1 PTAPVAV
8 TLRRRVA
15 PSVFVPPPR
24 PRHPRPPPA
33 DRIGGPAAAAQRGTG
48 PVVPPPGAVGHD
60 PRRPAGEAGIGRG
73 DPHRAVLQE
82 RDRGPDRR
90 HLQLRPRRQRPA
102 VIAATQLRPAVDPAA
117 LEQLQHR
124 AAIVPVPD
132 PHIGSDPATLLAPD
146 RPDPLPP
153 ARLRRVHLNLRRLIT
168 GIGLSDPHITRVP
181 RRRGPRHHLRTDRQP
196 PITDISPVRT
206 QAPIRPVE

>member
-33 DRIGGPAAAAQRGTG
+33 DRIGGTAAAAQRGTG
-48 PVVPPPGAVGHD
+48 PVVHPPGAVGHD

-102 VIAATQLRPAVDPAA
+102 VIRAAHLRPAVAPAPLYHLHPGADLLPRTDPGVR
-117 LEQLQHR
+117 LR
-124 AAIVPVPD
+124 P
-132 PHIGSDPATLLAPD
+132 PALAPPH
-146 RPDPLPP
+146 RPAPLPP
-153 ARLRRVHLNLRRLIT
+153 AQLRRGPLTLRGLLP
-168 GIGLSDPHITRVP
+168 GIGLRDPHISRAP

-196 PITDISPVRT
+196 
-206 QAPIRPVE
+206 